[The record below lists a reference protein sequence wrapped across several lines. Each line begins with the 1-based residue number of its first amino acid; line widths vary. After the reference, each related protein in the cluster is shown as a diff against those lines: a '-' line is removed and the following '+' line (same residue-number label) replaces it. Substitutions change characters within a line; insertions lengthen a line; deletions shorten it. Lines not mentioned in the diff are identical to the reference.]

1 MNILITGSAGFIG
14 YHLVNQLLKTNHKI
28 YGCDSLISKS
38 VKTQKKRLKLL
49 KKNKKF
55 EFKKL
60 DLRNYTKFCNYYKKK
75 KINLI
80 IHLAA
85 QPGVRLSQEN
95 PLSTIDQNI
104 KAFINILEFCK
115 KEKIKHFFYASSSS
129 VYGNSKKFKE
139 KGVQLQV
146 SSIYAASK
154 LSDEIFASVYN
165 YLYNINTLSLRFFT
179 VYGSYGR
186 EDMAYYKFLEQ
197 IKKMKKI
204 YIYGSK
210 KSERSFTYIDDVTKS
225 IELLIYKYT
234 KLKKYN
240 ETFNI
245 GNYRKNTLTDL
256 IKNIKRFYSKNFR
269 EVIIQRNKADVLKTH
284 SSTEKLKKSINYV
297 PNTDLKIGIKKFVN
311 WYKSQND

>member
-14 YHLVNQLLKTNHKI
+14 YHLVNQLLKTNHRI
-28 YGCDSLISKS
+28 YGCDSLVSKS

-55 EFKKL
+55 YFKKL
-60 DLRNYTKFCNYYKKK
+60 DLRNYAKFSDYYKKK
-75 KINLI
+75 NIGLI

-85 QPGVRLSQEN
+85 QPGVRISQEN
-95 PLSTIDQNI
+95 PLRTIDQNI
-104 KAFINILEFCK
+104 KAFINVLEFCK
-115 KEKIKHFFYASSSS
+115 NEKIKNFFYASSSS
-129 VYGNSKKFKE
+129 VYGNSNMFKE
-139 KGVQLQV
+139 KKVKFHV
-146 SSIYAASK
+146 SSIYAATK
-154 LSDEIFASVYN
+154 LSDEIFANVYN
-165 YLYNINTLSLRFFT
+165 YLYGLNTLSLRFFT

-197 IKKMKKI
+197 IRKNKKI

-225 IELLIYKYT
+225 IELLIKKYT
-234 KLKKYN
+234 KMDNYN

-245 GNYRKNTLTDL
+245 GNYRKNTLGEL
-256 IKNIKRFYSKNFR
+256 IKNIKKFYTKNFE
-269 EVIIQRNKADVLKTH
+269 EVVIQRNRADVLKTH
-284 SSTEKLKKSINYV
+284 SSAKKLKNSIKYN
-297 PNTDLKIGIKKFVN
+297 PNTNLTVGIKKFVN